1 MTALL
6 PHPVI
11 SASLLVTWLLLNQSI
26 SLGHLLLGT
35 LISIAGGLILAR
47 LQPGRSR
54 IGRPSAIARLAGI
67 VIADVIRSNLAVAGI
82 ILRPTHQRV
91 TSGFVEIPLE
101 LRAPYGLALLACII
115 TATPG
120 TLWVSHDAARGIL
133 TIHVLDLVDE
143 NAWIDLIKERYERL
157 LLEIFA

>member
-6 PHPVI
+6 PHPLV
-11 SASLLVTWLLLNQSI
+11 SAGLLATWLLLNQTVSV
-26 SLGHLLLGT
+26 GHLVLGILL
-35 LISIAGGLILAR
+35 SIAGGQMLAR
-47 LQPGRSR
+47 LQPGRSP
-54 IGRPSAIARLAGI
+54 IKRPAAIARLATI
-67 VIADVIRSNLAVAGI
+67 VIADVIRSNVAVAGI

-91 TSGFVEIPLE
+91 TSGFVDIPLE

-120 TLWVSHDAARGIL
+120 TLWVAHDPARGVL
-133 TIHVLDLVDE
+133 TIHVLDLIDE
-143 NAWIDLIKERYERL
+143 RAWIDLIKQRYERL